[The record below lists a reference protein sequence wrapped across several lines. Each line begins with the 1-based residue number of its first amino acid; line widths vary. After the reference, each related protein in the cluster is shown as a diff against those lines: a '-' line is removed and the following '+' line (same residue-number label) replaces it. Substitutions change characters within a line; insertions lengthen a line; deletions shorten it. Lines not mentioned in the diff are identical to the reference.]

1 MNTFVKQIIA
11 MITGDTATET
21 AMKIKRQAES
31 ALKVQIA
38 NREAETVNLES
49 AVEDAKA
56 EQLKAFVNYGKT
68 METTEARAEYV
79 RTLVSAE
86 QRISDAQEALET
98 HLTTLEFLRGK
109 LAEVSA
115 IDVTDVEN
123 VG

>member
-56 EQLKAFVNYGKT
+56 AQLKAFVNHGKT
-68 METTEARAEYV
+68 METAEARTQYVKALIDADQKILDAEEELKVHLY
-79 RTLVSAE
+79 TL
-86 QRISDAQEALET
+86 D
-98 HLTTLEFLRGK
+98 FLKGK
-109 LAEVSA
+109 LKEVSA
-115 IDVTDVEN
+115 IDAEDVEN
-123 VG
+123 AG

>member
-56 EQLKAFVNYGKT
+56 EQLKAFANYGKT
-68 METTEARAEYV
+68 METTEARADYV
-79 RTLVSAE
+79 RTLVLAE
-86 QRISDAQEALET
+86 QRISDAEEALEI

-115 IDVTDVEN
+115 IDATDVKN
-123 VG
+123 AG

>member
-86 QRISDAQEALET
+86 QRISDAEEALET

>member
-1 MNTFVKQIIA
+1 MNTFVKQIVA

-68 METTEARAEYV
+68 METTEARAQYV
-79 RTLVSAE
+79 KSLVDAE
-86 QRISDAQEALET
+86 QQIQEAEEALEL
-98 HLTTLEFLRGK
+98 HLSTLDFLRGK
-109 LAEVSA
+109 LQEVSA
-115 IDVTDVEN
+115 IDAEDVEKA
-123 VG
+123 G